1 MAKSDKA
8 TTSNSTEATKPKK
21 ARRTKASTV
30 TTTPKKST
38 TKRTAPAAS
47 QVDSISKRLE
57 ETEKK
62 LTALIDIIHNDL
74 QRGQK
79 DGPEGLAAKLRKAG
93 LLA

>member
-1 MAKSDKA
+1 MAGSDKA
-8 TTSNSTEATKPKK
+8 TTSTSTVAKPKST
-21 ARRTKASTV
+21 RRTKASTV
-30 TTTPKKST
+30 TTTPKKPA
-38 TKRTAPAAS
+38 TKRTSPAAS

-62 LTALIDIIHNDL
+62 LAALIAIIHNDL

-93 LLA
+93 LLS